1 MDVQKTGG
9 ATVRFRSGEQPR
21 QIFCTP
27 PNNGECSTMV
37 VPLVVIQESAGSTPV
52 IHPKHEMIGSDSR
65 RAVRNEDPTLTK
77 GKDSISINNVL
88 VAQLV
93 EH

>member
-1 MDVQKTGG
+1 M
-9 ATVRFRSGEQPR
+9 
-21 QIFCTP
+21 I
-27 PNNGECSTMV
+27 PNNGECSIVV
-37 VPLVVIQESAGSTPV
+37 VPSVVIRERVGSSPI

-65 RAVRNEDPTLTK
+65 RAVRTEDPTLTE
-77 GKDSISINNVL
+77 GKDSISLYYVL